1 MLLLPP
7 ACILLPPAGCRC
19 RCLCC
24 GLPALLS
31 TCAVHNCSTL
41 LAVFPGLQRRFV
53 TRSSSFNKE
62 QFEELLAHSGIL
74 NGGQCV
80 LPLLFLLGCFGC
92 PDVPG
97 VAEQQAV
104 LPLLCLPWLHSR
116 QCCFLLRLCRG

>member
-1 MLLLPP
+1 MRKYQLWGIHVFGLHKLAQHACLPP

-19 RCLCC
+19 RCLRCS
-24 GLPALLS
+24 LPALLS

-74 NGGQCV
+74 NGGQC
-80 LPLLFLLGCFGC
+80 C
-92 PDVPG
+92 PCY
-97 VAEQQAV
+97 A
-104 LPLLCLPWLHSR
+104 
-116 QCCFLLRLCRG
+116 CCD